1 MAALTRSAEKA
12 QRREGIREAD
22 RFYARALEIAGDE
35 HPELEA
41 EIRFGRARAQDAL
54 GNPRGAR
61 SEYEQVAEAA
71 LELGRRDLR
80 CSALLAL
87 ANSDQRQGLAS
98 EARPRL
104 AEAERLAAELEQLPL
119 EIRTL
124 FESANLRSWFEAD
137 HAGAA
142 ETLRQAQELTDS
154 LGDLTL
160 RIEVRM
166 RLGSVLFNTGDLA
179 GAERALMDAAT
190 LAGET
195 GSVRDDARI
204 SSLLAYVKYFRDPAE
219 AERLALQALE
229 WLERVSDSYLELQN
243 LRVLAKCALLRGDA
257 LGAEEYLGRAVPIA
271 LEGRGWV
278 LTEVYRYLVEAVVEQ
293 GRIADA
299 RELVDF
305 ASRDLPEEDP
315 YARAALLLAGESS
328 RLPQTSR
335 QPPRRASPR
344 PPGSSRRTASS
355 PTSRRHDWRSPA
367 HSRAWAKRRQRGSS
381 SSVRGRCSREW
392 KRGHSSTS
400 STRCAASWQ
409 RGPASPAPAPSRSRV
424 DGLVSVG
431 IGIGSAGRALPG
443 AFAPELGALAARMHE
458 ERLPVH

>member
-1 MAALTRSAEKA
+1 MAEVALA
-12 QRREGIREAD
+12 
-22 RFYARALEIAGDE
+22 
-35 HPELEA
+35 
-41 EIRFGRARAQDAL
+41 
-54 GNPRGAR
+54 
-61 SEYEQVAEAA
+61 
-71 LELGRRDLR
+71 LGRRDLR

-104 AEAERLAAELEQLPL
+104 AEAERLAAELGQLPL

-204 SSLLAYVKYFRDPAE
+204 SSLLAYVQYFRDPAE

-299 RELVDF
+299 RELVGF
-305 ASRDLPEEDP
+305 ASRDLPDEDP
-315 YARAALLLAGESS
+315 YARAALLLAEGIVAAAADE
-328 RLPQTSR
+328 PAT
-335 QPPRRASPR
+335 
-344 PPGSSRRTASS
+344 TASS
-355 PTSRRHDWRSPA
+355 FTEA
-367 HSRAWAKRRQRGSS
+367 
-381 SSVRGRCSREW
+381 
-392 KRGHSSTS
+392 
-400 STRCAASWQ
+400 TRILEENS
-409 RGPASPAPAPSRSRV
+409 
-424 DGLVSVG
+424 LVTDL
-431 IGIGSAGRALPG
+431 AEARL
-443 AFAPELGALAARMHE
+443 AFARSLERLGEATGATVELERAREVFSGMEARAFVDFVDAELRELAARAGVTGP
-458 ERLPVH
+458 RAGTS